1 VVAHERSVGP
11 PGLTSRGNVN
21 DNITQAAREA
31 LMGNKADRTKG
42 TVKRATG
49 AVTGDDELK
58 EQGRRDQA
66 KGNMKASAKKA
77 KEAVKK
83 L

>member
-1 VVAHERSVGP
+1 VVTDELALGP
-11 PGLTSRGNVN
+11 PGLTRRN
-21 DNITQAAREA
+21 DIIDNQEQEA
-31 LMGNKADRTKG
+31 TMGNKSDRTKG
-42 TVKRATG
+42 GMKRAVG

-66 KGNMKASAKKA
+66 KGNVKASAKKA

>member
-1 VVAHERSVGP
+1 
-11 PGLTSRGNVN
+11 
-21 DNITQAAREA
+21 
-31 LMGNKADRTKG
+31 MGNKTDRAKG
-42 TVKRATG
+42 GAKRAAG
-49 AVTGDDELK
+49 AVTGDAELK

-66 KGNMKASAKKA
+66 KGNAKAGAKKV

>member
-1 VVAHERSVGP
+1 VVADERP
-11 PGLTSRGNVN
+11 LRPFGLSAPTNSINTIVLE
-21 DNITQAAREA
+21 AAV
-31 LMGNKADRTKG
+31 GNKTDRAKG
-42 TVKRATG
+42 GAKRAAG

-66 KGNMKASAKKA
+66 KGNVKASAKKA

>member
-1 VVAHERSVGP
+1 
-11 PGLTSRGNVN
+11 
-21 DNITQAAREA
+21 
-31 LMGNKADRTKG
+31 MGNKSDRTKG
-42 TVKRATG
+42 GVKRAAG

-66 KGNMKASAKKA
+66 KGNAKASAKKA

>member
-1 VVAHERSVGP
+1 
-11 PGLTSRGNVN
+11 
-21 DNITQAAREA
+21 
-31 LMGNKADRTKG
+31 MGNKADRAKG
-42 TVKRATG
+42 ATKRAAG

-66 KGNMKASAKKA
+66 KGNVKASAKKA

>member
-1 VVAHERSVGP
+1 
-11 PGLTSRGNVN
+11 
-21 DNITQAAREA
+21 
-31 LMGNKADRTKG
+31 MGNKADSTKG
-42 TVKRATG
+42 GAKRAAG
-49 AVTGDDELK
+49 AVTGDDALK

-66 KGNMKASAKKA
+66 KGKAKASAKKA

>member
-1 VVAHERSVGP
+1 
-11 PGLTSRGNVN
+11 
-21 DNITQAAREA
+21 
-31 LMGNKADRTKG
+31 MGNKTDRTKG
-42 TVKRATG
+42 GLKRAAG
-49 AVTGDDELK
+49 NLTGDESLK

-66 KGNMKASAKKA
+66 KGNVKASAKKA

>member
-1 VVAHERSVGP
+1 MREQQSGP
-11 PGLTSRGNVN
+11 RCR
-21 DNITQAAREA
+21 I
-31 LMGNKADRTKG
+31 ADRTKG
-42 TVKRATG
+42 AVKRAVG
-49 AVTGDDELK
+49 GVTGDEELK

-66 KGNMKASAKKA
+66 KGNAKASAKKA